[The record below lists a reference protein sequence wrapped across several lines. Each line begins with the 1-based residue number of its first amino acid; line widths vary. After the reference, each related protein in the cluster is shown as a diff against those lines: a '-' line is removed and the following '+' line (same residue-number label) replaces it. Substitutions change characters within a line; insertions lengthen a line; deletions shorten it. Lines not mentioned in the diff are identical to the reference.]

1 MIIVETK
8 MTQPVELDEEPV
20 DPQFKRSKGTKTF
33 SFFQNACS
41 TNQGTVEIR
50 SRDGWGPTFT
60 CQTLNANG

>member
-41 TNQGTVEIR
+41 TNQGMVEIW
-50 SRDGWGPTFT
+50 SRDGWSPMVTY
-60 CQTLNANG
+60 QALNANG